1 MKERRVVGMMTRRC
15 RFGSD
20 AASGWV
26 RAAAAAVALPL
37 ALGPG
42 TVAWAADAG
51 ISAERLEITDLSGKN
66 DAGAVRY
73 LARLDPG
80 IQKGASG
87 SGALLDATLDV
98 FYTDRPGAGTSHF
111 DMPAWQRN
119 TRHATYRNPGAPAA
133 GGVRVAVVRPLR
145 TARVIARTLGDAGT
159 GIDLVAGGEPSAEG
173 GLTAVLTIF
182 NRNDGSLHR
191 MCTRFAAAAGS
202 RIFFEVIG
210 GGAGR
215 RLVARDGVPAPCP
228 LDYGGEAFWLCKPGM
243 AGNQCFVNGLDA
255 TEILPDGS
263 TVLETHDGN
272 ETEPVDCFYVY
283 PTVDLGA
290 AGNHTDFSDTSLEL
304 DPLLSQVARLNASCR
319 IFAPLYRQ
327 VTFAAF
333 GSPNAAL
340 RSEIAYRDVKA
351 AWDHYLAEHNGGR
364 DFVIVGHSQGTFM
377 LSRLMQEEID
387 PAPALRERLIVALL
401 IGGRV
406 TVPQGKTVGGTFE
419 SIPLCTADDETGCV
433 IAYRS
438 YAEEFPPAQGS
449 NVVGPDDTACANPA
463 ALGGGQGFLTAYIPT
478 SSHQPLFAVFDPP
491 VLDTPFIKYENFYA
505 AACVKDDRNRS
516 YLEIRVRPGSG
527 DVREN
532 RVDFT
537 SVVLGPAF
545 LGTHI
550 LDYNFSMG
558 TLVALVDRK
567 IAAMP

>member
-1 MKERRVVGMMTRRC
+1 VVG
-15 RFGSD
+15 
-20 AASGWV
+20 
-26 RAAAAAVALPL
+26 
-37 ALGPG
+37 
-42 TVAWAADAG
+42 VAWVLTLGLGTPAFAADAG
-51 ISAERLEITDLSGKN
+51 IPADRLEITDLSGTS
-66 DAGAVRY
+66 GTGSVRY

-87 SGALLDATLDV
+87 PPSLLDATLDV

-111 DMPAWQRN
+111 DMPGWQRN
-119 TRHATYRNPGAPAA
+119 TRHATYRNRSAPAG
-133 GGVRVAVVRPLR
+133 GGVRMAVVRPLR
-145 TARVIARTLGDAGT
+145 TARVIAESLGDGDT

-182 NRNDGSLHR
+182 NRNDDSLHR

-202 RIFFEVIG
+202 TVVFEATG

-215 RLVARDGVPAPCP
+215 RLMARNGVSAPCP

-243 AGNQCFVNGLDA
+243 TANQCFVHGLDA

-263 TVLETHDGN
+263 TVLETHGGDEGQD
-272 ETEPVDCFYVY
+272 VDCFYVY

-304 DPLLSQVARLNASCR
+304 DPLLSQAARLNGSCR

-327 VTFAAF
+327 VTFSSF
-333 GSPNAAL
+333 GSPNGPI

-351 AWDHYLAEHNGGR
+351 AWDHYLAEHNDGR
-364 DFVIVGHSQGTFM
+364 GFVIVGHSQGTFM

-387 PAPALRERLIVALL
+387 PVPALRERLIVALL

-406 TVPQGKTVGGTFE
+406 SVPQGKTTGGTFAN
-419 SIPLCTADDETGCV
+419 IPLCTADDETGCV
-433 IAYRS
+433 VAYRS
-438 YAEEFPPAQGS
+438 YAEGFAPAGGS
-449 NVVGPDDTACANPA
+449 NVVGPDDTACTNPA
-463 ALGGGQGFLTAYIPT
+463 ALGGGQGFLIAYIPT

-505 AACVKDDRNRS
+505 AACVKDDQNRS
-516 YLEIRVRPGSG
+516 YLEIRVRPGAG

-537 SVVLGPAF
+537 NAVLGPAF